1 MAIIPNSQSFS
12 ANASGITV
20 SALAGD
26 FRTAMD
32 TVLLGLGRD
41 ITIHLP
47 PGKNACPDVSCVF
60 NSTYKR
66 YTGANGKICN
76 TCKGQGFLIEPMQ
89 TIYLAN
95 IRWTNEPFNENS
107 RNIEEK
113 HVAGRVAANFC
124 RTKTV
129 ATSVN
134 HVRQSIGATIDG
146 VDVELFQEPRTTGFG
161 AAPLLYTISWWKAIN
176 R

>member
-1 MAIIPNSQSFS
+1 MAIIVNNQSFS
-12 ANASGITV
+12 PNASGITI
-20 SALAGD
+20 SGLAGD

-47 PGKNACPDVSCVF
+47 PGKNACPDVNCVF

-66 YTGANGKICN
+66 YTGANGKICD

-95 IRWTNEPFNENS
+95 IRWTNEPFNETT
-107 RNIEEK
+107 RDIEEQ
-113 HVAGRVAANFC
+113 HVVGRIKQNFV

-129 ATSVN
+129 AIAFD
-134 HVRQSIGATIDG
+134 HIIQSIGATIDG
-146 VDVELFQEPRTTGFG
+146 IDVELYQEPRRTGFG
-161 AAPLLYTISWWKAIN
+161 AAPLLYTVAWWKAMN